1 MWNAVIKADACI
13 VVERGYKLKKS
24 RFVSSKDRKSFR
36 YFVGRQIRAQ
46 KVLCID
52 SENVNRGVI
61 PISDALTLAKRSGL
75 DLVQISKSSPQEVPT
90 CKILDYSKFK
100 FDQSKRDRLT
110 RKRQRETTSKVKEIK
125 FRPSTD
131 THDLSIKAKQAG
143 KFLSAGH
150 KVKATIVFKG
160 REMSYV
166 DDSRSTLREFVEMIP
181 DAQMLSVPAVNGR
194 QLSVL
199 IVGRSEKK
207 SVEVA

>member
-1 MWNAVIKADACI
+1 MSSAAIREDASTI
-13 VVERGYKLKKS
+13 AKEDKLRKS
-24 RFVSSKDRKSFR
+24 RSGSRNRNTSSSR

-52 SENVNRGVI
+52 GENVNRGVL
-61 PISDALTLAKRSGL
+61 PITDALTLAKKSGL
-75 DLVQISKSSPQEVPT
+75 DLVQISNTSQQEVPT

-100 FDQSKRDRLT
+100 FEQSKKDRQL
-110 RKRQRETTSKVKEIK
+110 RKRQRETTGKVKELK

-131 THDLSIKAKQAG
+131 VHDLNIKAKQAG
-143 KFLSAGH
+143 KFLAAGH

-181 DAQMLSVPAVNGR
+181 EAQMLSVPSVNGR

-199 IVGRSEKK
+199 IVSKNEKK
-207 SVEVA
+207 AVEVA

>member
-1 MWNAVIKADACI
+1 MSAGIKADEYI
-13 VVERGYKLKKS
+13 VVKRLQLKKS
-24 RFVSSKDRKSFR
+24 RFVSSKSKSSR
-36 YFVGRQIRAQ
+36 YFVGRQIRAP

-61 PISDALTLAKRSGL
+61 PISDALTLAKKSGL
-75 DLVQISKSSPQEVPT
+75 DLVQISSSPKQDVPT

-110 RKRQRETTSKVKEIK
+110 RKRQRETTAKVKEIK

-131 THDLSIKAKQAG
+131 AHDLSIKAKQAG
-143 KFLSAGH
+143 KFLLAGH

-160 REMSYV
+160 REISYV
-166 DDSRSTLREFVEMIP
+166 DDSRSTLRDFVEMIP
-181 DAQMLSVPAVNGR
+181 DAQMLSVPSVSGR

-199 IVGRSEKK
+199 IVSKTEKK
-207 SVEVA
+207 TVEVA